1 MKKCCLLIFP
11 CLLFVFALTGCYEP
25 KNDTPYSASDMESEW
40 QGGYDAGKITGYD
53 DGYADGYYAGYYAA
67 SNGLGYDEGYDG
79 VEAFQNAPVITPT
92 E

>member
-1 MKKCCLLIFP
+1 MKKCCLLIFL

-40 QGGYDAGKITGYD
+40 QGGYD
-53 DGYADGYYAGYYAA
+53 
-67 SNGLGYDEGYDG
+67 G
-79 VEAFQNAPVITPT
+79 VEAFQNTPVITPT